1 MSFEKNDMEL
11 ECMATKLLSLNDCDD
26 ENENKNTYRTKKYRM
41 KKDIDTLFT
50 RLNLSKSQKN
60 IVKGIFELSD
70 QVKEP
75 ERQRSKIRQL
85 QQQNR
90 VLQEKLSLA
99 EAFYTNQAMEKFKNQ
114 QSEQKCELAQSL
126 DVSRERNRR
135 LATQIDMLQ
144 SKIEDIRDNN
154 RIVSNTEWDAM
165 VYANA
170 INVVNG
176 EIQFDD
182 NDNNTENKK
191 LKKENKKL
199 KKQIQALMTVDDS
212 SSDDDSE

>member
-99 EAFYTNQAMEKFKNQ
+99 EAYYTDQAIEKFKKQ
-114 QSEQKCELAQSL
+114 QIQEKCELAQSL

>member
-1 MSFEKNDMEL
+1 MSFQKDDMEL
-11 ECMATKLLSLNDCDD
+11 EYMATKLLSLNDCDD
-26 ENENKNTYRTKKYRM
+26 ENKNTYRTKKYRM
-41 KKDIDTLFT
+41 KKDIDILFT

-75 ERQRSKIRQL
+75 ERLRSKLRQKDQRIRNL
-85 QQQNR
+85 E
-90 VLQEKLSLA
+90 EKLSLA
-99 EAFYTNQAMEKFKNQ
+99 EAYYTDQAMEKFKKQQNQ
-114 QSEQKCELAQSL
+114 QKCDLAQSL
-126 DVSRERNRR
+126 DISRERNRR
-135 LATQIDMLQ
+135 LATQLEMLQ

-170 INVVNG
+170 IKVVNG
-176 EIQFDD
+176 ENPIDD
-182 NDNNTENKK
+182 NNNTENKK
-191 LKKENKKL
+191 LKKEIKKL

-212 SSDDDSE
+212 SSDDDSD